1 MSIIVHH
8 ELDVVPMKYAIYVL
22 SCDKDGGWNR
32 S

>member
-8 ELDVVPMKYAIYVL
+8 ELDVLLMKYVIYVL
-22 SCDKDGGWNR
+22 SCDKDGGRNR